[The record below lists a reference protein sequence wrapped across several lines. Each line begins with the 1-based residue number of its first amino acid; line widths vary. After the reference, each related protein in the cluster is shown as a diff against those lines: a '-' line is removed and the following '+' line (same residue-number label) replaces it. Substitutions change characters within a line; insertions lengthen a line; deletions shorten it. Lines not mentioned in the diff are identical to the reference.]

1 MCVAKNYIMSIQLKK
16 PGHTWE
22 GKGVDY
28 VNGSNRYQ
36 RHLSAEQLSNRQV
49 NGQAG
54 QIWSTMTVEKLD
66 YFYFQKPSPFFGED
80 NLTGH

>member
-1 MCVAKNYIMSIQLKK
+1 MCVAKIHIMSIQLKEQ
-16 PGHTWE
+16 GHTRV

-28 VNGSNRYQ
+28 VNCSNRYQ
-36 RHLSAEQLSNRQV
+36 RHLSAEQLSKRQV

>member
-1 MCVAKNYIMSIQLKK
+1 MAKNYIMLIQLKK
-16 PGHTWE
+16 PGHTRV

-28 VNGSNRYQ
+28 VNGSDRYQ
-36 RHLSAEQLSNRQV
+36 RHLSADQMSNRQV

-66 YFYFQKPSPFFGED
+66 YFYFQKLSPFLGKD
-80 NLTGH
+80 HLTGH